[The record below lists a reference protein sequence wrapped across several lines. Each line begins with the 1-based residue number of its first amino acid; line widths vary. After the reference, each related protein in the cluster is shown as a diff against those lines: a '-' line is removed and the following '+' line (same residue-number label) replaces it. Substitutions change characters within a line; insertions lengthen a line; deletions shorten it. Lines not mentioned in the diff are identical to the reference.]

1 MILRMRQEEIMKL
14 ILGRTALW
22 ISHAVLLCVVT
33 LDQAFAGIFKFT
45 PAPPAP
51 TPTPIPEID
60 GPGAIAAIAL
70 LGSVAAIVYQK
81 MRK

>member
-1 MILRMRQEEIMKL
+1 MKL

-22 ISHAVLLCVVT
+22 TSHAVLLCVIT

-51 TPTPIPEID
+51 TPIPEFN
-60 GPGAIAAIAL
+60 GPGAIAAVVL
-70 LGSVAAIVYQK
+70 LVSVAAIVYQK

>member
-1 MILRMRQEEIMKL
+1 L
-14 ILGRTALW
+14 
-22 ISHAVLLCVVT
+22 
-33 LDQAFAGIFKFT
+33 AGFFNV
-45 PAPPAP
+45 PPPSAPP
-51 TPTPIPEID
+51 TPKPIPEID